1 MAGRV
6 LNFGSLNL
14 DYVYQVDHF
23 VRPGETIS
31 AKSQSVN
38 AGGKGLNQSCALARA
53 GATVFHAGC
62 FGNGGEPLLEI
73 LRADGVDTSFILQA
87 DVFQGNAVIQ
97 VDPTGENCILL
108 FGGSNQC
115 ITEEQIEETL
125 TGFGRDDVL
134 LLQNEINNLPLIVDK
149 AYERGMTIILNPSP
163 YDDRLLDVDFGKLS
177 WLLVNEVE
185 MEQVSG
191 TDQPDDAW
199 KQLYKKYPELSLL
212 ITLGKQGSIAFRTE
226 NGGLETAEQ
235 QAFPVKA
242 LDTTA
247 AGDTFTGY
255 FVAALMEQRPLAEC
269 MKLATAA
276 SAISVTRPGAAP
288 SIPKREEVE
297 RFLKESEKAVEEG

>member
-23 VRPGETIS
+23 VKPGETIS

-53 GATVFHAGC
+53 GVSVFHAGC
-62 FGNGGEPLLEI
+62 FGSGGELLADL
-73 LRADGVDTSFILQA
+73 LRNDGVDTSFILPA
-87 DVFQGNAVIQ
+87 SVLQGNAVIQ

-108 FGGSNQC
+108 YGGSNQC

-125 TGFGRDDVL
+125 AEFGSNDVL
-134 LLQNEINNLPLIVDK
+134 LLQNEINKLPRIVDK
-149 AYERGMTIILNPSP
+149 AYERGMTIVLNPSP
-163 YDDRLLDVDFGKLS
+163 YDDRLHAVDFGKLS

-185 MEQVSG
+185 MEQISG
-191 TDQPDDAW
+191 TDQPETAW
-199 KQLYKKYPELSLL
+199 KRIRERYPNLSLL
-212 ITLGKQGSIAFRTE
+212 ITLGKQGSIAFQAE
-226 NGGLETAEQ
+226 NGQLEIAEQ
-235 QAFPVKA
+235 RAFPVKA

-247 AGDTFTGY
+247 AGDTYTGY
-255 FVAALMEQRPLAEC
+255 FVAALMEQKPLVER

-288 SIPKREEVE
+288 SIPGRQEVE
-297 RFLKESEKAVEEG
+297 QFLKESEKAAEEG